1 MKKHVKWMAVSWTI
15 GLLIACSN
23 TTKMTRTYVD
33 DTRIGTPVEDV
44 LIIAI
49 IDEAE
54 IRKLFETYFMKRLNA
69 VGVEAII
76 SADVLPI
83 RTDTKLQKE
92 AILKVIDGHGS
103 DTVAITHLVGL
114 EESEVF
120 SRSIRRSPQ
129 YYTGYYRF
137 YNYAWDYV
145 HAPTVYGEHI
155 QISLE
160 TRLYDVKTESLIW
173 VGESKTMDP
182 KTTGQ
187 AIGQVVDMVMNE
199 MKKNRLLP
207 ESK

>member
-1 MKKHVKWMAVSWTI
+1 MKKSMQWIASAWMIV
-15 GLLIACSN
+15 LLMACSN
-23 TTKMTRTYVD
+23 TTKMTRVYVD
-33 DTRIGTPVEDV
+33 DNRIGTPVKDV
-44 LIIAI
+44 LVIAV

-54 IRKLFETYFMKRLNA
+54 IREVFETHFMKRLTA
-69 VGVEAII
+69 VGVEAIT

-83 RTDTKLQKE
+83 GADTKLQKE
-92 AILKVIDGHGS
+92 AILNVIDEHGN

-120 SRSIRRSPQ
+120 SRSIRRSPM
-129 YYTGYYRF
+129 YYRDYYRF
-137 YNYAWDYV
+137 YIDAWDYV

-173 VGESKTMDP
+173 VGESQTMDP

-187 AIGQVVDMVMNE
+187 AIGQVVDAVMNE
-199 MKKNRLLP
+199 LKNNGLLP